1 MVDTQD
7 IDLKAGGDKGMTFPP
22 VDTQLA
28 PLGRQDSSAVALLNA
43 IRLWAD
49 ASTVPDSAR
58 RTDLIRDKTRAVA
71 SFFAFVNKHPAEV
84 VPGDVKAWQGELEG
98 KGLRMT
104 TVYVRVCFLSSFYA
118 WAMRDASLGAY
129 ITGNPV
135 VLARPRAP
143 KAYQTESVKSL
154 SDAELGNLLTV
165 VYRKAQ
171 KGELVGKRDYAI
183 LLLLLATGM
192 RRAEII
198 SLRGGDLKLEPTLLL
213 SNRVKGGH
221 YVGREVTD
229 PSVKEALLDYLTA
242 AGRLHVLKTDSPVW
256 TRHDRAGKP
265 GEPLSS
271 HSYAV
276 NMKRYAR
283 EAGIEDFHL
292 HQTRHTFARIVSEL
306 TGSITDTQNALD
318 HKNPSTTRVY
328 VQRIAVKRDLYSN
341 DILRRWSDTKKTPD

>member
-1 MVDTQD
+1 MATPDQE
-7 IDLKAGGDKGMTFPP
+7 
-22 VDTQLA
+22 TQLM
-28 PLGRQDSSAVALLNA
+28 PLGPRDSFAVALLSA

-58 RTDLIRDKTRAVA
+58 RSDLIRDKTRAVA
-71 SFFAFVNKHPAEV
+71 SFFALVNKHPAEV
-84 VPGDVKAWQGELEG
+84 VPGDVKAWQGKLEE
-98 KGLRMT
+98 KKLRMT
-104 TVYVRVCFLSSFYA
+104 TVYVRVCFLSSFYE
-118 WAMRDASLGAY
+118 WVMRDANLGTY
-129 ITGNPV
+129 ITVNPV

-143 KAYQTESVKSL
+143 KAYQTESVKAL
-154 SDAELGNLLTV
+154 SDAELGNLLSV

-183 LLLLLATGM
+183 LLFLLATGM
-192 RRAEII
+192 RRTEII
-198 SLRGGDLKLEPTLLL
+198 SLRGGDLKLEPALVLN
-213 SNRVKGGH
+213 NRVKGGH
-221 YVGREVTD
+221 YVGREVSD

-341 DILRRWSDTKKTPD
+341 DILRRWSDEKRAPE

>member
-1 MVDTQD
+1 MAAPSQE
-7 IDLKAGGDKGMTFPP
+7 
-22 VDTQLA
+22 TQLTSLRR
-28 PLGRQDSSAVALLNA
+28 PDTSAVALVNA

-58 RTDLIRDKTRAVA
+58 RKDLIRDKARAVA
-71 SFFAFVNKHPAEV
+71 SFFAFIGKHPAEV
-84 VPGDVKAWQGELEG
+84 LPGDVKVWQGEMEG
-98 KGLRMT
+98 KGLRKNT
-104 TVYVRVCFLSSFYA
+104 IYVRICFLSSFYQ
-118 WAMRDASLGAY
+118 WAMRDPNLGSLV
-129 ITGNPV
+129 TTNPV

-154 SDAELGNLLTV
+154 TDEELGNLLSV
-165 VYRKAQ
+165 VHLKALS
-171 KGELVGKRDYAI
+171 GDLVGKRDYAI

-192 RRAEII
+192 RRTEVI
-198 SLRGGDLKLEPTLLL
+198 SLRGSDLKLEPTLVLN
-213 SNRVKGGH
+213 NRVKGGH
-221 YVGREVTD
+221 YVGREVSD
-229 PSVKEALLDYLTA
+229 RSVREALLDYLNA
-242 AGRLHVLKTDSPVW
+242 AGRMHVLKTDAPVW
-256 TRHDRAGKP
+256 TRHDRAGQP
-265 GEPLSS
+265 GEPLTS

-283 EAGIEDFHL
+283 EAGVGNFHL

-341 DILRRWSDTKKTPD
+341 EILSRWGKKP

>member
-1 MVDTQD
+1 
-7 IDLKAGGDKGMTFPP
+7 MTIPNEEA
-22 VDTQLA
+22 QLV
-28 PLGRQDSSAVALLNA
+28 PLRDYDSSAIALLNA

-58 RTDLIRDKTRAVA
+58 RSDLIRDKTRAVA
-71 SFFAFVNKHPAEV
+71 AFFAFVNKHPSEILPV
-84 VPGDVKAWQGELEG
+84 DVKAWQSDLEER
-98 KGLRMT
+98 KLQKT
-104 TVYVRVCFLSSFYA
+104 TIYVRICFLSSFYG
-118 WAMRDASLGAY
+118 WAMRDANLGAY
-129 ITGNPV
+129 ISSNPV

-154 SDAELGNLLTV
+154 SDEELSNLLSLLH
-165 VYRKAQ
+165 RKAQ

-198 SLRGGDLKLEPTLLL
+198 SLRGGDIKLETTLVLT
-213 SNRVKGGH
+213 NRVKGGH
-221 YVGREVTD
+221 YVGREVSD
-229 PSVKEALLDYLTA
+229 PTVREALLDYLGA
-242 AGRLHVLKTDSPVW
+242 AGRLHVLKTDAPIW
-256 TRHDRAGKP
+256 TRHDRAGRP
-265 GEPLSS
+265 GAPLTS

-306 TGSITDTQNALD
+306 TGSMTDTQHALD

-328 VQRIAVKRDLYSN
+328 VQRIAVKRDHYSSS
-341 DILRRWSDTKKTPD
+341 ILSRWTGEDGA